1 MDLKNF
7 DPTVAGSLD
16 SFETTPIQDQLISI
30 IGYYAK
36 IAKIVSDTEAVYV
49 IEQPKGLENYL
60 KAKEILEKAQE
71 KPLSRDQIEK
81 LEKQHRFAERHKPLG
96 NSTSIINHL
105 LGDVLSDDKVREI
118 IKNSTKEAREIA
130 GKVSLI
136 KKQLKTVHK
145 GEEI

>member
-1 MDLKNF
+1 MKKRL
-7 DPTVAGSLD
+7 
-16 SFETTPIQDQLISI
+16 
-30 IGYYAK
+30 
-36 IAKIVSDTEAVYV
+36 
-49 IEQPKGLENYL
+49 
-60 KAKEILEKAQE
+60 
-71 KPLSRDQIEK
+71 EK
-81 LEKQHRFAERHKPLG
+81 LEKRFRFAERHKPLG